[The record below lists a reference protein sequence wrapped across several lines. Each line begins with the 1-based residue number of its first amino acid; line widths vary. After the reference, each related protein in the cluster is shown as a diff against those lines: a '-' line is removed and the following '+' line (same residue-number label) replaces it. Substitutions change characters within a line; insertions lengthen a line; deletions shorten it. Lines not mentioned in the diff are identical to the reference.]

1 VKEPENPFCG
11 YSGTERTNNEHFKRA
26 VKGNHMKIGILGS
39 GMVGSTIGTKLVK
52 LGHDVKMGSRTK
64 DNSKGADWVK
74 TSGPKATQGT
84 FADAAAFGEILF
96 NCTHGMASL
105 EVMKQSGTQNLKGKI
120 LVDVANA
127 LDFSKGMPPS
137 LSVCNT
143 DSLGE
148 QIQRAFPDVKVVK
161 ALNTVN
167 CNLMVNPSLVKGDHD
182 LFICGNDAP
191 AKAQVVDIL
200 KNWFGW
206 KSVIDL
212 GDITAARA
220 TEMLLPIWV
229 RLMGLYQS
237 PNFNFRIVK

>member
-1 VKEPENPFCG
+1 
-11 YSGTERTNNEHFKRA
+11 
-26 VKGNHMKIGILGS
+26 MKIGILGT
-39 GMVGSTIGTKLVK
+39 GMVGTTIGTKLVK
-52 LGHDVKMGSRTK
+52 LGHEVKMGSRTA
-64 DNSKGADWVK
+64 NNANAAEWVK
-74 TSGPKATQGT
+74 ANGAKASQGA

-105 EVMKQSGTQNLKGKI
+105 EVLKQAGVGNLKGKV
-120 LVDVANA
+120 LVDISNA

-137 LSVCNT
+137 LAVCNT

-182 LFICGNDAP
+182 LFICGNDAQ
-191 AKAQVVDIL
+191 AKATVLDIL

-212 GDITAARA
+212 GDITSARA

-229 RLMGLYQS
+229 RLMGMYKT
-237 PNFNFRIVK
+237 PNFNFKIVK